1 MTGQCARPRFSI
13 TNNPKTS
20 MSKFL
25 RALLISAA
33 ATGAAALLLNAIDL
47 ESAGASSSDGPD
59 FPGMDPD
66 DLSEEDVDALME
78 ELASQLKI

>member
-1 MTGQCARPRFSI
+1 MF
-13 TNNPKTS
+13 
-20 MSKFL
+20 KFL

-33 ATGAAALLLNAIDL
+33 ATGVVALLLNAIDL
-47 ESAGASSSDGPD
+47 ESADAPRGDGPD

-66 DLSEEDVDALME
+66 DLSEEEVDALMN

>member
-1 MTGQCARPRFSI
+1 
-13 TNNPKTS
+13 

-33 ATGAAALLLNAIDL
+33 ATGVVALLLNAIDL
-47 ESAGASSSDGPD
+47 DRADAPYGDGAE

-66 DLSEEDVDALME
+66 DLSDEEVDALMN